1 MAIYTVWKAKRK
13 GKVHGRNW
21 KWSFWPF
28 FKAEK
33 PVIPADDYKDI
44 TPYEKSIIDA
54 AEYDMARIREDYFR
68 KDNKLKRTYCSLM
81 AIKKELEIREPKES
95 EEAQEAK
102 EKFQEAQNKLAELG
116 QPVINDWVVKLI
128 LLLFIITEFPLNAL
142 VFSIFGEGRLM
153 TYFMAGV
160 IGFGIPLGAHY
171 VGKVIR
177 QDYKDRKDVA
187 LASIITIVNIAVI
200 IGIAVL
206 RADYLSYVLTV
217 YNVNIKISPAT
228 AALIFVGIN
237 LFLFCLAAFISYL
250 GTHRYN
256 EEYQRLKGQLEIAR
270 ARWEKESQEDV
281 EIKKKLIEISA
292 QLSEIIAQRKC
303 LSNQYY
309 QRAARLKES
318 AENLI
323 RIYRNA
329 NFENRP
335 SGIMPKCFGKE
346 LTIALPEE
354 INNIDWNCNQN
365 GEVRSE

>member
-28 FKAEK
+28 FKAKK
-33 PVIPADDYKDI
+33 PVIPSSDQIDV
-44 TPYEKSIIDA
+44 THYEKSIIQA
-54 AEYDMARIREDYFR
+54 AEHDMARIQEDYFR

-81 AIKKELEIREPKES
+81 AIKRELEKREPKES

-116 QPVINDWVVKLI
+116 QPVIKDWVVKLI
-128 LLLFIITEFPLNAL
+128 LFLFIATEFPLNAL

-177 QDYKDRKDVA
+177 QTHKERKDNV
-187 LASIITIVNIAVI
+187 LASVVTIIIIGVI

-206 RADYLSYVLTV
+206 RADYLSYVLSA
-217 YNVNIKISPAT
+217 YNVDIDISPKT
-228 AALIFVGIN
+228 AAIIFVGIN
-237 LFLFCLAAFISYL
+237 LFLFFLAGFVSYL
-250 GTHRYN
+250 GTHKNN
-256 EEYQRLKGQLEIAR
+256 EEYQKLKGQMEIAR
-270 ARWEKESQEDV
+270 ARWEKETKESV
-281 EIKKKLIEISA
+281 EITKQLIKIEARLAKIR
-292 QLSEIIAQRKC
+292 AQREC
-303 LSNQYY
+303 LHNQY
-309 QRAARLKES
+309 RFKAAKLKES

-323 RIYRNA
+323 EIYRNS
-329 NFENRP
+329 NIENRP
-335 SGIMPKCFGKE
+335 DESSPPCFNEKLKVAVPSKMKE
-346 LTIALPEE
+346 P
-354 INNIDWNCNQN
+354 IDWRCD
-365 GEVRSE
+365 